1 MLLLWVS
8 TALRPRRP
16 PDKPPKE
23 PPSTPRQVARFRYR
37 QRRRRSAAATRP
49 ARRTGG
55 PTIPASKRSTT
66 ANPAVTVWFDLPD
79 NGKERKAPASGAE
92 LEPEAPQLQKR
103 GPQPGQQER
112 FLGSKADIAI
122 YGGAAG
128 GGKTW
133 ALLLQPTK
141 HKAHAD
147 FSAVFFRRTTV
158 QIRNPGGLWDES
170 FKLYTG
176 SGAQPFSAAL
186 EWRFPSGAKVRFAH
200 LEHEKTVLEWQG
212 AQAPLICFDELTHFT
227 AAQFWSMTARNRSV
241 GLVKPY
247 IRATCNP
254 DADSW
259 VAELIAWWID
269 QETGF
274 PIRSRNGK
282 LRWFVRV
289 DDHLQWAD
297 RSSDLRRRYKGLQ
310 PRSLTFIPAQLKDN
324 RALAKSDPEYRARLM
339 ALPRVERERLLHGNW
354 KIRPA
359 AGLYFNRAW
368 CQVVDAVPAGLAV
381 KRGWDLAATPKTEAN
396 DPDWTVG
403 VKLGRTPD
411 GRYFV
416 LDCRRLRGTPAAVER
431 LLANTAAEDGES
443 VEVALPQDPGQA
455 GKAQAH
461 ALVRALEGFTVRAT
475 PESGDKVTRFGPF
488 SAQAEAGN
496 VYVLRA
502 PWNEAWFAALESFPT
517 APTTTTPTPPAARSG
532 RTRRG

>member
-1 MLLLWVS
+1 M
-8 TALRPRRP
+8 
-16 PDKPPKE
+16 
-23 PPSTPRQVARFRYR
+23 QV
-37 QRRRRSAAATRP
+37 
-49 ARRTGG
+49 
-55 PTIPASKRSTT
+55 
-66 ANPAVTVWFDLPD
+66 
-79 NGKERKAPASGAE
+79 
-92 LEPEAPQLQKR
+92 
-103 GPQPGQQER
+103 
-112 FLGSKADIAI
+112 
-122 YGGAAG
+122 
-128 GGKTW
+128 
-133 ALLLQPTK
+133 
-141 HKAHAD
+141 
-147 FSAVFFRRTTV
+147 
-158 QIRNPGGLWDES
+158 RNPGGLWDES
-170 FKLYTG
+170 LKLYAR
-176 SGAQPFSAAL
+176 SGGEPFSATL
-186 EWRFPSGAKVRFAH
+186 EWRFPAGAKVKFAH

-212 AQAPLICFDELTHFT
+212 AQLPLICFDELTHFS
-227 AAQFWSMTARNRSV
+227 AAQFWSMTARNRSLGEV
-241 GLVKPY
+241 APY

-259 VAELIAWWID
+259 VAELVAWWID
-269 QETGF
+269 PDTGL
-274 PIRSRNGK
+274 PIKRRSGS

-289 DDHLQWAD
+289 GDRLEWAS
-297 RSSDLRRRYKGLQ
+297 RKTELKKRHPGLV
-310 PRSLTFIPAQLKDN
+310 PRSLTFIAARLDDN
-324 RALAKSDPEYRARLM
+324 KALTRADPEYRARLM

-403 VKLGRTPD
+403 VKLGRSAD

-431 LLANTAAEDGES
+431 LLANTAAEDGPD

-455 GKAQAH
+455 GKSQAA
-461 ALVRALEGFTVRAT
+461 ALVRALEGFAVRAT

-517 APTTTTPTPPAARSG
+517 APHDDDADATSRAFGAHQTRFASAGFLELARADLAARSV
-532 RTRRG
+532 TKH